1 MALGRNGDKGRG
13 RFSRVAETG
22 AGSICAIRSI
32 RRGREREQGGAFVTG
47 LAFTFQVSVRT
58 LRSEAAAFT
67 LSEYVITS
75 V

>member
-1 MALGRNGDKGRG
+1 M
-13 RFSRVAETG
+13 
-22 AGSICAIRSI
+22 
-32 RRGREREQGGAFVTG
+32 TG
-47 LAFTFQVSVRT
+47 LGFTFQVSVRT